1 MGMRGDAG
9 GKRRSGS
16 RCAPGSTAVT
26 ELVVE
31 AARSFLAAIPRAAA
45 ASCAGDRFFGAMA
58 KVTICESRA
67 NGSKSA
73 PRKAVRDRA
82 APDMDRGCSHGS
94 SCWRRRCMMPG
105 GSAMGVGRARTTS
118 QGSSRP
124 AGRVRSGSS
133 TRVGCVGDRVHSRF

>member
-45 ASCAGDRFFGAMA
+45 ASCALERFFGAML
-58 KVTICESRA
+58 KLTICESRA
-67 NGSKSA
+67 NDAKSA
-73 PRKAVRDRA
+73 RQKAVRDRA
-82 APDMDRGCSHGS
+82 GTGMDRGC
-94 SCWRRRCMMPG
+94 
-105 GSAMGVGRARTTS
+105 AAAEARA
-118 QGSSRP
+118 G
-124 AGRVRSGSS
+124 AVALAA
-133 TRVGCVGDRVHSRF
+133 